1 MIKLLNVKTGNI
13 FVLPDQEA
21 LAIKEKDLSNEF
33 KILDAGLTKEIEEQ
47 VTKEEAEA
55 LANAPVEKLDD
66 EVPDDAVAE
75 VKPTLP
81 HTHEKEYLEMEID
94 LEKATP
100 VELRGYCGRL
110 GIKVG
115 STASKK
121 SMIAKIRET
130 GILK

>member
-1 MIKLLNVKTGNI
+1 MIKLLNIKTGNI
-13 FVLPDQEA
+13 FTLPDQEA
-21 LAIKEKDLSNEF
+21 LAIKANDRANEF
-33 KILDAGLTKEIEEQ
+33 KVLEAGLTEEVEEQ
-47 VTKEEAEA
+47 VTPEEAEA
-55 LANAPVEKLDD
+55 LANAPIEKLDD
-66 EVPDDAVAE
+66 TVPDDAVAE

-121 SMIAKIRET
+121 SMIAKIKET
-130 GILK
+130 GIVK

>member
-13 FVLPDQEA
+13 FTLPDEEA
-21 LAIKEKDLSNEF
+21 LKIKANDRGNDF
-33 KILDAGLTKEIEEQ
+33 KLLDAGLTKETEEQ

-75 VKPTLP
+75 VKPSLP